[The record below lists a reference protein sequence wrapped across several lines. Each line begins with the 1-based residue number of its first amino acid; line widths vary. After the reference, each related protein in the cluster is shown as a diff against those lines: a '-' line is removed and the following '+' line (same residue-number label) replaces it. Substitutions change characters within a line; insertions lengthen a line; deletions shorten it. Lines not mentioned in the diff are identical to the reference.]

1 MPITVEYGA
10 LAIGAV
16 LVGAI
21 LIWDRLRM
29 WKRARRIETA
39 LRKMEKK
46 VYILEMQESGRL
58 TRLVKELNGKSRA
71 KSVSRDTAEMA
82 CGDVAVLR
90 GLPRASPH
98 IGEWPTPDQ
107 CDGRDCAPEADVSRS
122 LRTQALHR
130 TD

>member
-58 TRLVKELNGKSRA
+58 TRLCRK
-71 KSVSRDTAEMA
+71 
-82 CGDVAVLR
+82 
-90 GLPRASPH
+90 
-98 IGEWPTPDQ
+98 Q
-107 CDGRDCAPEADVSRS
+107 RS
-122 LRTQALHR
+122 CPG
-130 TD
+130 